1 MNLKSSLAELIGTF
15 TLCFVGAGSIITDAH
30 TGGAV
35 GLLGIALAHGLA
47 LAVAV
52 SATMNVSGG
61 QINPAITIG
70 AICAG
75 KEKPAQGVA
84 NIIGQC
90 LGGIIAGGLLVALFP
105 VEAVKAV
112 AVGTPML
119 GEGVSVGAG
128 IALEV
133 IATFLLAMAVYGTAV
148 GSKAPQGMA
157 GFGIGLT
164 VTFLILAI
172 GPLTGG
178 AMNPARHLG
187 TAVFGGQIG
196 SIWIYWV
203 GPVIGG
209 ILGFLVCSRVF
220 ENEDGKD

>member
-1 MNLKSSLAELIGTF
+1 
-15 TLCFVGAGSIITDAH
+15 
-30 TGGAV
+30 
-35 GLLGIALAHGLA
+35 
-47 LAVAV
+47 
-52 SATMNVSGG
+52 
-61 QINPAITIG
+61 
-70 AICAG
+70 
-75 KEKPAQGVA
+75 
-84 NIIGQC
+84 
-90 LGGIIAGGLLVALFP
+90 
-105 VEAVKAV
+105 
-112 AVGTPML
+112 ML